1 MNILVIAIV
10 GNKSDLAESEIVD
23 ENEAKRYAES
33 LGAIFYSTSAKD
45 IQCIKN
51 MFNDIAKIFLNH
63 GKYFEV
69 TDSFRIRKKSVKKK
83 NNKKCCH

>member
-1 MNILVIAIV
+1 MIIVVIAIV
-10 GNKSDLAESEIVD
+10 GNKSDLAENEIVD

-45 IQCIKN
+45 IKCIKN
-51 MFNDIAKIFLNH
+51 MFTDLAKIFLNR

-69 TDSFRIRKKSVKKK
+69 SESFRIRKKSIKKK
-83 NNKKCCH
+83 NKKCGCH